1 MCDVPPCPPQA
12 TQVEIEDIS
21 RAYTLFVD
29 VKRSTEYMMEHQEQ
43 YMYNEVPEQ
52 GGEAMSD

>member
-1 MCDVPPCPPQA
+1 MPPPPFLQA
-12 TQVEIEDIS
+12 AQVEIEDIS

-43 YMYNEVPEQ
+43 YMYNDVPEQ
-52 GGEAMSD
+52 GGDAMSD